1 MVEVNG
7 ELLKILI
14 EVLSEFLL
22 QTITGN
28 EKKKIIKKK
37 LGKTSKSEKADNFC
51 VYPYLTM
58 LCGSVGVGGKREK
71 DKGRGDWSWIVVV
84 LRGNTCKT
92 ITRQRKAKL
101 KT

>member
-28 EKKKIIKKK
+28 EKKKNNKKK
-37 LGKTSKSEKADNFC
+37 LGKTSNSEKADNFC

-58 LCGSVGVGGKREK
+58 LCGSVSGLGEKGRKIKDEGIGVGLLWFLEG
-71 DKGRGDWSWIVVV
+71 
-84 LRGNTCKT
+84 
-92 ITRQRKAKL
+92 TRAKQ
-101 KT
+101 